1 MTTVFQEYNA
11 IKDNISTIIN
21 ASGYKNDYVAK
32 KIGLTA
38 QNFAVKKQRGNWSA
52 EELEKIIDVITKPN
66 EDAEDALMLE
76 IMRSRK
82 DDGTLTFD
90 EYKAEIAKWK

>member
-1 MTTVFQEYNA
+1 MVTVFKEYNA
-11 IKDNISTIIN
+11 IKENIATIIN

-32 KIGLTA
+32 KIGLTP
-38 QNFAVKKQRGNWSA
+38 QNFAVKKKRSNWSA

-82 DDGTLTFD
+82 DDETLTYD

>member
-1 MTTVFQEYNA
+1 MLTLFDEYNA
-11 IKDNISTIIN
+11 ITNNISTILN

-38 QNFAVKKQRGNWSA
+38 QNFAVKKQRGTWNVD
-52 EELEKIIDVITKPN
+52 EIKKIVEVITEPN
-66 EDAEDALMLE
+66 EDAMDGLVLE

-82 DDGTLTFD
+82 DDETVPLSELKKEFG
-90 EYKAEIAKWK
+90 WK

>member
-1 MTTVFQEYNA
+1 MLTVFQEYNA

-38 QNFAVKKQRGNWSA
+38 QNFAVKKQRGNWTPK
-52 EELEKIIDVITKPN
+52 ELEKIIDVITKPN

-82 DDGTLTFD
+82 DDETVPSSELKKEFG
-90 EYKAEIAKWK
+90 WK

>member
-1 MTTVFQEYNA
+1 MVTVFQEYNA
-11 IKDNISTIIN
+11 IKDNIATIIN

-32 KIGLTA
+32 KIGLTP
-38 QNFAVKKQRGNWSA
+38 QNFAVKKKRANWSA

-82 DDGTLTFD
+82 DDETVPLSELKKEFG
-90 EYKAEIAKWK
+90 W

>member
-1 MTTVFQEYNA
+1 MLTVLKEYSA
-11 IKDNISTIIN
+11 IKNNISTIIN

-32 KIGLTA
+32 KIGLTP
-38 QNFAVKKQRGNWSA
+38 QNFAVKKQRGNWSV

-66 EDAEDALMLE
+66 EDAEEALMLE

-82 DDGTLTFD
+82 DDETLTYD
-90 EYKAEIAKWK
+90 EYKAEIATWK

>member
-1 MTTVFQEYNA
+1 M
-11 IKDNISTIIN
+11 
-21 ASGYKNDYVAK
+21 AK
-32 KIGLTA
+32 KIGLTP
-38 QNFAVKKQRGNWSA
+38 QNFAVKKKRSNWSA

-82 DDGTLTFD
+82 DDETLTYD